1 MKTSVFSIL
10 SLAVFCLC
18 LNVSCSENSR
28 TSQPGAAGT
37 QNNPPTTGGSYV
49 DGTTDGNGGNGVD
62 GKMYES
68 YIVNPIELPA
78 FKNVILDQLKIF
90 EAILPRSG
98 PDAYTDEDILRQRE
112 RAKKIFLGKT
122 WYIAPISL
130 KSLNKKSIGVEFSQ
144 ENTEQLAI
152 QTEHEVWINADA
164 FNKMTEKEQ
173 ATLIVHELTMTFYL
187 NAQKGDRDFC
197 KMFDA
202 PDASCGDITDN
213 KPRKEKL
220 DQTDYQKIRAATNF
234 FMSMTKDTKYSD
246 IMALSTSFRPLTEE
260 QQESNDFDS
269 EQPTPDWD
277 KQKVQPF
284 VVITALKAATVA
296 KQLDGPCTVGGT
308 KKQCTFEVSQT
319 DGNSLTITVT
329 DANSKEVLRTATIPI
344 GQDPIYFEKLKR
356 KSAPSTKYFS
366 FSIRSGLPPVESA
379 DTSETYSID
388 VLVSDWENAPS
399 STSDVVGLALSKTI
413 WTTTKSIR
421 SSDHQPCR
429 DMMGITTAENQI
441 LLGTASTFKTLLGK
455 SGSNSCD

>member
-1 MKTSVFSIL
+1 MKMKTSVFSIL

-28 TSQPGAAGT
+28 SSQPGAAGNQT
-37 QNNPPTTGGSYV
+37 NPPTAGGSYV

-62 GKMYES
+62 GRMYES
-68 YIVNPIELPA
+68 YIVDPTELPA

-112 RAKKIFLGKT
+112 KAKLLFLGKT

-152 QTEHEVWINADA
+152 QTEQEVWINAEA
-164 FNKMTEKEQ
+164 FNKMTEKDQ

-187 NAQKGDRDFC
+187 NAQKGNRDFC
-197 KMFDA
+197 KMFGA
-202 PDASCGDITDN
+202 PDSNCADIPDN

-234 FMSMTKDTKYSD
+234 FMSITKDTKYSD
-246 IMALSTSFRPLTEE
+246 ITALSASFRPLTEE
-260 QQESNDFDS
+260 EQEANDFNTES
-269 EQPTPDWD
+269 ATKDWE

-308 KKQCTFEVSQT
+308 KKQCSFEVSQT
-319 DGNSLTITVT
+319 DGNSLTITIT
-329 DANSKEVLRTATIPI
+329 DANSKEVLGNATIPI
-344 GQDPIYFEKLKR
+344 GKDPIYFEKLKR

-366 FSIRSGLPPVESA
+366 FSIRSGLPTDE
-379 DTSETYSID
+379 TSETYSVD

-399 STSDVVGLALSKTI
+399 NTSNVVGLALNKTI
-413 WTTTKSIR
+413 WTTTKSVR
-421 SSDHQPCR
+421 SSDNQPCR
-429 DMMGITTAENQI
+429 DMMGITTRENQI
-441 LLGTASTFKTLLGK
+441 LLGISSTFKVLVNK